1 MVVPRNHPKVV
12 LFGIETWAPPI
23 LRNPISVS
31 LLFEE
36 LDEHNFRARLQ
47 FLVKATQALRPTPA
61 GLANARLRKPGKPGV
76 ANWENRTKLK
86 AARLCGKTLC
96 CCN

>member
-12 LFGIETWAPPI
+12 HFGIETWAPPI

-61 GLANARLRKPGKPGV
+61 GLADARPQKPGV
-76 ANWENRTKLK
+76 ANWENRAKLK
-86 AARLCGKTLC
+86 AARLCGKTPC

>member
-1 MVVPRNHPKVV
+1 MVEPRNHPKLVH
-12 LFGIETWAPPI
+12 FGIETWAPSI
-23 LRNPISVS
+23 SRNPISVP

-36 LDEHNFRARLQ
+36 FDGHNFRARLQ

-61 GLANARLRKPGKPGV
+61 GLADARLRKPGKPGV